1 MTIIYA
7 NEENCNVISLTYAS
21 GKITNC
27 GILTKRMRNM
37 WGIGDL
43 ATQKSTTSW
52 KRKRKCVAKFGKRLC
67 FQVKTHIKIPTLADT
82 IVSNKGRYYGADDR
96 TRTCTLARWNL
107 NPMSLPIPPR
117 PHIRFVF

>member
-7 NEENCNVISLTYAS
+7 NEENCNVILLTYAS

-52 KRKRKCVAKFGKRLC
+52 KRKRKCVAKFGKTHC
-67 FQVKTHIKIPTLADT
+67 FGVKMDIKIPTAEDT
-82 IVSNKGRYYGADDR
+82 IVSTYGRYYGIYS
-96 TRTCTLARWNL
+96 T
-107 NPMSLPIPPR
+107 I
-117 PHIRFVF
+117 

>member
-7 NEENCNVISLTYAS
+7 NEENCNVILLTYAS

-43 ATQKSTTSW
+43 ATQK
-52 KRKRKCVAKFGKRLC
+52 K
-67 FQVKTHIKIPTLADT
+67 HN
-82 IVSNKGRYYGADDR
+82 IVETEKEMR
-96 TRTCTLARWNL
+96 CK
-107 NPMSLPIPPR
+107 
-117 PHIRFVF
+117 V

>member
-7 NEENCNVISLTYAS
+7 TEENCNVISLTYAS

-52 KRKRKCVAKFGKRLC
+52 KRKRKCVAKFRESPRLG
-67 FQVKTHIKIPTLADT
+67 VKMNIKIPTVEDT
-82 IVSNKGRYYGADDR
+82 IVSTYGRYYE
-96 TRTCTLARWNL
+96 
-107 NPMSLPIPPR
+107 
-117 PHIRFVF
+117 VY

>member
-43 ATQKSTTSW
+43 ATQKSTTSR
-52 KRKRKCVAKFGKRLC
+52 KRKRKCVAKFRESPY
-67 FQVKTHIKIPTLADT
+67 FRVKVQIKTPTLADT
-82 IVSNKGRYYGADDR
+82 IISNKGRYSGADSG
-96 TRTCTLARWNL
+96 TRTHT
-107 NPMSLPIPPR
+107 PEGIGT
-117 PHIRFVF
+117 

>member
-43 ATQKSTTSW
+43 ATQKSTSSW
-52 KRKRKCVAKFGKRLC
+52 QQKRKCVAKSGNLPCFG
-67 FQVKTHIKIPTLADT
+67 VKEYIKIPTLADT
-82 IVSNKGRYYGADDR
+82 IVSNKGRYYGTGDR
-96 TRTCTLARWNL
+96 T
-107 NPMSLPIPPR
+107 
-117 PHIRFVF
+117 